1 MDRKNLSDR
10 GKAIET
16 KTDGKAKKDI
26 LRQLC
31 ERYHLDSAGDHLP
44 HISSKDILRQ
54 LCEKL
59 HLDSAGDHLLPLP
72 DGQRPRALLSRNNE
86 KILFTNIRIVE
97 TRYKGNSIIADENIK
112 RGDSIFSLIGVALP
126 VAEATDKSL
135 QITDDLCLESTEGF
149 DNNLNHSCDPNC
161 YFDFKDTKRPV
172 LVALR
177 DIKKGEELSFDYN
190 TTDYDLPSNTGSFD
204 CHCHA
209 PKCLGEIK
217 GYKYLTPEQK
227 RGISPFLA
235 PFLRKIY
242 DEEIREH
249 EDLGN

>member
-1 MDRKNLSDR
+1 MDRRNSSDR

-26 LRQLC
+26 LRQM
-31 ERYHLDSAGDHLP
+31 
-44 HISSKDILRQ
+44 
-54 LCEKL
+54 CEKL
-59 HLDSAGDHLLPLP
+59 HLDPARDHLPPFP
-72 DGQRPRALLSRNNE
+72 DSQRPRAMLSRNNE
-86 KILFTNIRIVE
+86 EILFANIRIVE
-97 TRYKGNSIIADENIK
+97 TRDKGRSVIVDENIK
-112 RGDSIFSLIGVALP
+112 KGDSIFSFIGVAIP
-126 VAEATDKSL
+126 IDEGSYKSL
-135 QITDDLCLESTEGF
+135 QINEDLYLESTEGF
-149 DNNLNHSCDPNC
+149 DNNLNHSCAPNC
-161 YFDFKDTKRPV
+161 YIDFKQNPNQPE

-190 TTDYDLPSNTGSFD
+190 TTDYDLKDPKCRYFFP
-204 CHCHA
+204 CQCHA
-209 PKCLGEIK
+209 PNCLGEIK

-227 RGISPFLA
+227 REISPYLA